1 VNLPTTLGGPGK
13 IVQIDESLMLK
24 AKYHWGHQLRAK
36 QRWVFGIYDPS
47 TKEGHIELVEQR
59 DAVTLLPIIQRIV
72 TPGTTIWSD
81 EWAAYR
87 QLSSLGF
94 VHETVNHSRHFKD
107 PDTGVCTN
115 HVEAYWNAVKRRFK
129 QMVGTS
135 EDMVSSHLD
144 EHRWRQW
151 FGSTEKLAYLNLK
164 RHIAERYPL

>member
-1 VNLPTTLGGPGK
+1 
-13 IVQIDESLMLK
+13 M
-24 AKYHWGHQLRAK
+24 
-36 QRWVFGIYDPS
+36 YDPS

-59 DAVTLLPIIQRIV
+59 DAATLLPIIQCIV
-72 TPGTTIWSD
+72 APEKTIWSD
-81 EWAAYR
+81 EWAAYG

-129 QMVGTS
+129 QQMVGTS

-144 EHRWRQW
+144 KHMWHQR
-151 FGSTEKLAYLNLK
+151 FGSTKKLAYLNMK
-164 RHIAERYPL
+164 RHIAEHYPL

>member
-1 VNLPTTLGGPGK
+1 MLRCPGC
-13 IVQIDESLMLK
+13 
-24 AKYHWGHQLRAK
+24 HQLRAK

-59 DAVTLLPIIQRIV
+59 DAATLLPIIQRIV
-72 TPGTTIWSD
+72 APGTTIWSD
-81 EWAAYR
+81 EWAAYG

-144 EHRWRQW
+144 EHMWRQQ
-151 FGSTEKLAYLNLK
+151 FGSTDKLAYMNLK
-164 RHIAERYPL
+164 CHIAERYPL